1 MVHTRGDLQARR
13 TANPHLHN
21 LPVVLCVKFDQ
32 SAGDGFDLGSLLAGK
47 YELHLL
53 GGQHIVECDTRLLK
67 SVYAKSAAK
76 DVPKPMK
83 IKAAEIYVNLTPQE
97 EAMVVNV
104 ANSHVNLKNQF
115 FDKVK
120 NILFEEQIKLDPFR
134 AFLFVFGDRF

>member
-1 MVHTRGDLQARR
+1 MQARR